1 MEVGGQ
7 RQTPVA
13 VPPGKTPG
21 TRCAG
26 GSMGF
31 RTGFDVCGKSR
42 PHRDSIFR
50 PSSYTDYSILVHHV
64 RLSFCIIQYV
74 SETRYQFYT
83 SFKNWHS
90 VLTLQIF
97 VRLRFSVSFIP
108 SKPSLL
114 ETLIVTLKRSKN
126 LWKLCK
132 KKSLTFDFVISILK
146 DSSRPFNFL

>member
-31 RTGFDVCGKSR
+31 RTGFDGCGKSR

-126 LWKLCK
+126 L
-132 KKSLTFDFVISILK
+132 
-146 DSSRPFNFL
+146 